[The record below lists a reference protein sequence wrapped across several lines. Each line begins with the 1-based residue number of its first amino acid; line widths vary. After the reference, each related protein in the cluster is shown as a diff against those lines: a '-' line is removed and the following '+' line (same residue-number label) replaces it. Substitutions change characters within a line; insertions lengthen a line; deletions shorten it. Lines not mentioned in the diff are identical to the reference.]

1 MHVHGQRCD
10 RGLIELR
17 IRCEL
22 CTQYCTVLY
31 VLYMY
36 VPVPVPVHFTI
47 LGDVANSANKQI
59 NTCSVYSRY
68 IQSNTCFP
76 NHFRPIS
83 AEKDLYI
90 SSSTSPH
97 SHFPP
102 KSRLTA
108 LRRRKPTTARKTP
121 SVFMRY
127 HSLICTGRRVFQQRC
142 MSENSCHRAHIE
154 FSSEGDATATAAALT
169 VI

>member
-1 MHVHGQRCD
+1 MNCVNCA
-10 RGLIELR
+10 LSI
-17 IRCEL
+17 
-22 CTQYCTVLY
+22 VLY
-31 VLYMY
+31 SMY
-36 VPVPVPVHFTI
+36 VPVPVPVRFTI

-59 NTCSVYSRY
+59 NTCSVYDDDVCSIHPIQYLFSQSLPSDLSRK
-68 IQSNTCFP
+68 
-76 NHFRPIS
+76 RPVH
-83 AEKDLYI
+83 LQFY
-90 SSSTSPH
+90 

-108 LRRRKPTTARKTP
+108 QANHSTKDAPVFC

-127 HSLICTGRRVFQQRC
+127 HSLICTGRRVFQQIC